1 MAHNA
6 PGKHF
11 RRGTSFAQLFTM
23 FPDDSTAEEWF
34 IGHRWPDGAR
44 CPHCDHDDI
53 QDGARPSS
61 QRLRYQDLI
70 AAQNTMQLQAPQVRE
85 IASQWLLERQTDV
98 DLGLPEH
105 DDRLRLWRVALLA
118 HHNGR
123 EPVGELRIDDGRVVF
138 STDLGLVAQ
147 RVAAAEDAAVPS
159 RCGEPISFRPV
170 PSTVA
175 AGDARSVLAEI
186 PPDSVQLVF
195 TSPPY
200 YNAKPECHE
209 SGACSDYLALM
220 EDIFGLWGGPVRRAF
235 PCREHQSSAD
245 APPAQASV

>member
-44 CPHCDHDDI
+44 CPHCDHRHP
-53 QDGARPSS
+53 GRCPPLVAAAPLPRPHSS
-61 QRLRYQDLI
+61 AEYD
-70 AAQNTMQLQAPQVRE
+70 ATTGPQVRE

-98 DLGLPEH
+98 DLGLPEY